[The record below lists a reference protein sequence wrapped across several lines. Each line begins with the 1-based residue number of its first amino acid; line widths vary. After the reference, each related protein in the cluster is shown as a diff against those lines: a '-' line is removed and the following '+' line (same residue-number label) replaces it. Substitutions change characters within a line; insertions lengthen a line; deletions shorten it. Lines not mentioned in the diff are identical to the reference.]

1 MGAARPVTIRALL
14 IIRTLLVGPIVKTQR
29 CAAMAFHITDLRTTK
44 NAQPQATEDAAAV
57 AAMAPA
63 ERAAMAPAETQLA
76 ITATTVVDANDD
88 SK

>member
-63 ERAAMAPAETQLA
+63 ERARMVETQLA